1 MAPPPEKLSV
11 VVLGGGTVGAQVVR
25 LLEEQS
31 DDLAARVGARLV
43 VTGVGVRDAAVIA
56 RGSDRSS

>member
-25 LLEEQS
+25 LLEEQA
-31 DDLAARVGARLV
+31 DHLAARVGARW
-43 VTGVGVRDAAVIA
+43 
-56 RGSDRSS
+56 S

>member
-25 LLEEQS
+25 LLEEQA
-31 DDLAARVGARLV
+31 DHLAGPSRGT
-43 VTGVGVRDAAVIA
+43 TGR
-56 RGSDRSS
+56 DRSGRAACLPRASGNPS